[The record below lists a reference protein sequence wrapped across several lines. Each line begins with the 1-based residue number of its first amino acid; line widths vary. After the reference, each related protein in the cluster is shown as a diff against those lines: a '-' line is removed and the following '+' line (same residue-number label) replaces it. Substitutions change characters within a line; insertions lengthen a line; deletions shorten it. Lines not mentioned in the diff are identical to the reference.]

1 VRREQKDKRNRS
13 FVIPGQREAMS
24 PESIT
29 PVFQFSAKL
38 YHRGYGFR
46 ACAKRRIP
54 E

>member
-1 VRREQKDKRNRS
+1 MAPNYT
-13 FVIPGQREAMS
+13 VIPGRDNGPRKARPDGAS

-29 PVFQFSAKL
+29 TIGV
-38 YHRGYGFR
+38 YGFR

>member
-1 VRREQKDKRNRS
+1 M

-24 PESIT
+24 PESIA
-29 PVFQFSAKL
+29 PVLQFSAEL

-46 ACAKRRIP
+46 ACARWRIP